1 MANNT
6 NAQNNTKN
14 NAPNN
19 VPKHLA
25 VILDG
30 NRRYAEKTGIPK
42 FKAHEK
48 GFNKIKKLLEWCVE
62 LGIKEVTLYCFS
74 TENFKRDEEEVNYL
88 FGLIRRNI
96 NDFKKNKLVRDKK
109 IKISI
114 IGRISM
120 FPEDIQKI
128 MKEIIEATKNHS
140 EYKLNLALGYG
151 GRSEIVDAF
160 KKMISKGI
168 KEPDENIVRENLYL
182 SSDVDLLI
190 RPGGEKRL
198 SNFLLFQNAYS
209 ELVFVNTLW
218 PEFTKTDFINCIN
231 EYKKRKK
238 RFGK

>member
-6 NAQNNTKN
+6 NAQNNTQN
-14 NAPNN
+14 NAQTN

-30 NRRYAEKTGIPK
+30 NRRYAIKTGIPK

-74 TENFKRDEEEVNYL
+74 TENFKRDKEEVDYL
-88 FGLIRRNI
+88 FGLIRKNI
-96 NDFKKNKLVRDKK
+96 NDFKKNKLVHDKK

-120 FPEDIQKI
+120 FPDDIQKV
-128 MKEIIEATKNHS
+128 MKEVAETTKDYNA
-140 EYKLNLALGYG
+140 YKLNLALGYG
-151 GRSEIVDAF
+151 GRSEIIDAF
-160 KKMISKGI
+160 KKIISKGI
-168 KEPDENIVRENLYL
+168 KEIDESILRENLYL

-209 ELVFVNTLW
+209 ELIFINRLW
-218 PEFTKTDFINCIN
+218 PEFTKKDFINCID
-231 EYKKRKK
+231 EYKKREK
-238 RFGK
+238 RFGS